1 MVLSLFKLAK
11 DDSITEDTAT
21 AYDQAADGYL
31 AYADGDPHRL
41 FAFEGHHAY
50 ADRHVWSELDTKL
63 RDLRAT
69 GATSISI
76 LDAGCGPG
84 TWLRRLVT
92 RAHLLGFSTITA
104 RGFDVAQVQ
113 VRAARRNASDI
124 AQLDGVNLSFD
135 VADLEETLPEAD
147 GSVDITLCLYSVLSH
162 LPVAKLP
169 RVATEIARVTKGHFV
184 TTVRS
189 TGSPPTAFVDSIEA
203 ARRFEMDHH
212 LDRCE
217 VEFHDGRRM
226 VLRFH
231 LFTADELRR
240 CFVEHFEI
248 EDLCGLD
255 IFHGRFSPDA
265 RWHPATIGADPQ
277 FLNLL
282 AQLEARWMHNP
293 SFMARATHLM
303 LVGRRRPAA

>member
-1 MVLSLFKLAK
+1 MVQSLFKLAK
-11 DDSITEDTAT
+11 GDGVTEDTAT

-41 FAFEGHHAY
+41 FAFEGHHGY

-113 VRAARRNASDI
+113 VRAACKNASDL
-124 AQLDGVNLSFD
+124 ARQAGVKLSFD
-135 VADLEETLPEAD
+135 VADLEEGLPEAD
-147 GSVDITLCLYSVLSH
+147 GSVDLTLCLYSVLSH
-162 LPVAKLP
+162 LPVSSLR
-169 RVATEIARVTKGHFV
+169 RVGTEIARVTKGHFV

-203 ARRFEMDHH
+203 ARRFEMDHD

-217 VEFHDGRRM
+217 IEFHDGRRLA
-226 VLRFH
+226 LRFH

-240 CFVEHFEI
+240 CFAEQFEI

-255 IFHGRFSPDA
+255 IFHGRFNPDA
-265 RWHPATIGADPQ
+265 RWHPAAIGADPR
-277 FLNLL
+277 FSNLL
-282 AQLEARWMHNP
+282 AQLEARWMHNS
-293 SFMARATHLM
+293 SFMAHATHLM
-303 LVGRRRPAA
+303 LVGRRRRTK

>member
-1 MVLSLFKLAK
+1 MARSLFKLVK
-11 DDSITEDTAT
+11 DDVVTEDTAR

-50 ADRHVWSELDTKL
+50 ADRHVWSVLDTKL
-63 RDLRAT
+63 RDLRAA

-92 RAHLLGFSTITA
+92 RAHMLGFTTITA

-113 VRAARRNASDI
+113 VRAARRNASDFTRS
-124 AQLDGVNLSFD
+124 AGVNLTFD
-135 VADLEETLPEAD
+135 IADLEETLPEAD

-162 LPVAKLP
+162 LPVTNLP
-169 RVATEIARVTKGHFV
+169 RVATEIARVTKGHCV

-203 ARRFEMDHH
+203 ARRFELDHD

-217 VEFHDGRRM
+217 IEFHDGRRM
-226 VLRFH
+226 ALRFH
-231 LFTADELRR
+231 LFTAGELRR
-240 CFVEHFEI
+240 CFAERFEI

-255 IFHGRFSPDA
+255 IFHGRFSPDN
-265 RWHPATIGADPQ
+265 RWHPAAIGADPR
-277 FLNLL
+277 FSNLL
-282 AQLEARWMHNP
+282 VQPEARSMRNP

-303 LVGRRRPAA
+303 LVGRRRWAV